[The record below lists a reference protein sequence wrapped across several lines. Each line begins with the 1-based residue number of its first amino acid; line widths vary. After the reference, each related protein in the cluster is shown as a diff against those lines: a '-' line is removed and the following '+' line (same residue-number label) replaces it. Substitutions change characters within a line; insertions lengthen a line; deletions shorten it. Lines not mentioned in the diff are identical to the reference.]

1 MALTENNIWHSSP
14 MEGQRMARIKTIK
27 RFETVVNTLGGPKK
41 MTGRLGFGKHQQGQ
55 SVHIWRKDQKF
66 PAKHYLMIQ
75 YLLLTKDCI
84 AATTLFSFND
94 EGLPP
99 AFKRMY
105 ID

>member
-1 MALTENNIWHSSP
+1 
-14 MEGQRMARIKTIK
+14 
-27 RFETVVNTLGGPKK
+27 

-55 SVHIWRKDQKF
+55 SIHIWRKDQKF
-66 PAKHYLMIQ
+66 PAKHYLIIQ

-99 AFKRMY
+99 AFKRMF
-105 ID
+105 IDLFAESLRTRKGKQLVLRAQVNQLAA